1 MKNIN
6 GFTTEQTLEFLNAY
20 LNEKIDFMNW
30 SRYPICSFITMYFLA
45 RRHKIML
52 IREQEG
58 LKQAIWQFVAYWY
71 NELGYHLPA
80 DAGPMNKLFNEFEGE
95 ALWRK
100 VEVRKEFIDKV
111 INNINTLVLEE
122 NQQSA
127 KY

>member
-58 LKQAIWQFVAYWY
+58 LKQAIWQFVAHWY
-71 NELGYHLPA
+71 DALGYGLPV

-100 VEVRKEFIDKV
+100 VEVRREFIDKV
-111 INNINTLVLEE
+111 INKINYSVLEE